1 MKKWMF
7 FSLVFALMPLSLMA
21 QDDDDMYF
29 ASSKKVKAKA
39 KAEEQARAQARER
52 FRQVRE
58 SEIPTYYAGSK
69 RSVDEY
75 NRMGS
80 SYETLPADTGDII
93 SFDPIQGVYPDSVSD
108 FQLTQKMVQYDD
120 YVPGDNYWAGY
131 ADGRLDEAMWHSP
144 WYHSWLYP
152 WYDPWYDHWYWQ
164 YGWYDPWY
172 SPWYYDYGWGY
183 GWRSWYYYRPYYGYT
198 YYGGGGRYYANGNTG
213 TLRRYSDMARTSN
226 YNRNRATAYGSS
238 SRFDSARQRA
248 ANGNSGR
255 LSSGGGVNS
264 RSSSAS
270 TTRTS
275 VNRNT
280 NRSTVRSN
288 TNTTPV
294 YNGNT
299 GGSYSNSSGGGSF
312 GGGGGSRSSGGGC
325 DCILYRAQ
333 HSVEA
338 VVEAAEVV
346 VPVVAVAL
354 VVDADKPTTI

>member
-29 ASSKKVKAKA
+29 ASSKKVKAQA
-39 KAEEQARAQARER
+39 KAEELARAQARER

-58 SEIPTYYAGSK
+58 SEIPTYYVGSK

-131 ADGRLDEAMWHSP
+131 ADGRLDEVMWHSP

-164 YGWYDPWY
+164 HGWYDPWY

-312 GGGGGSRSSGGGC
+312 GGGGGSRSSGGGSFGGGGGGS
-325 DCILYRAQ
+325 RRGGSAGGGGR
-333 HSVEA
+333 SGGGRR
-338 VVEAAEVV
+338 
-346 VPVVAVAL
+346 
-354 VVDADKPTTI
+354 

>member
-248 ANGNSGR
+248 ANGK
-255 LSSGGGVNS
+255 LALV
-264 RSSSAS
+264 
-270 TTRTS
+270 
-275 VNRNT
+275 
-280 NRSTVRSN
+280 STVILIALPLDPIL
-288 TNTTPV
+288 TPHLSIMV
-294 YNGNT
+294 
-299 GGSYSNSSGGGSF
+299 
-312 GGGGGSRSSGGGC
+312 
-325 DCILYRAQ
+325 ILVAAIVIAQ
-333 HSVEA
+333 VEVASEEAVAAVVAEAVASVEA
-338 VVEAAEVV
+338 VVEAVEVV

-354 VVDADKPTTI
+354 VVGADKPTTI